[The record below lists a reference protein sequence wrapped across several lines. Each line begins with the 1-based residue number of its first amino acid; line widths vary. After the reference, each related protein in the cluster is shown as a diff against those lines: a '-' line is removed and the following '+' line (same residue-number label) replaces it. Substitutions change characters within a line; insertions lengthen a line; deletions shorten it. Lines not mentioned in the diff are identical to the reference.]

1 MVISCPIFLAPHP
14 EKIIVKFLLLVSA
27 AVLGLTFS
35 NAQAEGKT
43 AGEHIDDTWLHTKVK
58 AAMVG
63 HGSSGVNVE
72 VYDGVVQLA
81 GFLTGEGNKK
91 NLLNAASSVEGVK
104 RVSDKLQLVE
114 DDRTAG
120 RVVDD
125 NTVAARAKAA
135 LVDNGLLGVNVE
147 VNRGNVLLSGFVD
160 SEDVRQKAINTVKG
174 LQGVNSVI
182 DGMDLKS

>member
-1 MVISCPIFLAPHP
+1 MKFIFATSLAVI
-14 EKIIVKFLLLVSA
+14 
-27 AVLGLTFS
+27 GLTLS
-35 NAQAEGKT
+35 NAQAQGKT

-72 VYDGVVQLA
+72 VYNGVVQLA

-91 NLLNAASSVEGVK
+91 NLLNAAGSVQGVK
-104 RVSDKLQLVE
+104 RVSDKLQVVE
-114 DDRTAG
+114 GDRSAG

-125 NTVAARAKAA
+125 NTVTARVKAA
-135 LVDNGLLGVNVE
+135 LVDNGLAGVNVE
-147 VNRGNVLLSGFVD
+147 VNRGNVLLSGFVGSD
-160 SEDVRQKAINTVKG
+160 DTRNKAIDTAKAQ
-174 LQGVNSVI
+174 QGVNSVI